1 MYRELVI
8 EATTRHQ
15 MHVLV
20 RHIYDAISETTQL
33 NKRRKNIVI
42 IRTVAYDQIT
52 WLHNAYQTRI
62 NKIAVLTRIIST
74 TRNLTGTLYLLKVI

>member
-15 MHVLV
+15 THLLV
-20 RHIYDAISETTQL
+20 RHAYDAISKATQL
-33 NKRRKNIVI
+33 NKRRKGI
-42 IRTVAYDQIT
+42 VAYGPMT
-52 WLHNAYQTRI
+52 WLHNALQTRI
-62 NKIAVLTRIIST
+62 NKIDVLTRIIPT